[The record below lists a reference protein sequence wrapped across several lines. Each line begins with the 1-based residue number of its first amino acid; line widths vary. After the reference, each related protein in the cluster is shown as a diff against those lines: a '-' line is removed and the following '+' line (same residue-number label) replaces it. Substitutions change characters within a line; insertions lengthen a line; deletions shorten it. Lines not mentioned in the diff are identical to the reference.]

1 MKNRKFEF
9 IPVNEPLFDGRELE
23 YLTQCVQSGWV
34 SSEGSFVQQ
43 FEQELSA
50 RTTRRFGISVSSGTA
65 ALEVAVAALDLE
77 DGDEVILPTHTIIS
91 CVNALVRRNV
101 KPVLVDTDLA
111 TWNMDVGKVESA
123 ITSQTKAIMVVHTFG
138 LPVDMD
144 PIIELAKKYSLMII
158 EDAAQAIGLT
168 YKERPCGSFGNIST
182 FSFYPNKHITTGE
195 GGMILCDDPLLAKRS
210 RSYRNLCFQESKRF
224 VHEELGWNYRMSNL
238 HAAVGMAQLETL
250 PEHLQQKRSNGLYYK
265 ELLVGTPGLIL
276 PPNDKPYSNNYFWV
290 FGILLGKELD
300 VSAVTAMA
308 KLKERGIGTRP
319 FFWPMHEQP
328 VFQRMNLF
336 NNESYPVAE
345 LFGRR
350 GFYIPSGLTLTRQQ
364 QQRIVETLVELLRIN

>member
-1 MKNRKFEF
+1 LKNRKFEF

-23 YLTQCVQSGWV
+23 YLTQCIQSGWV

-65 ALEVAVAALDLE
+65 ALEVAVAALGLE
-77 DGDEVILPTHTIIS
+77 NGDEVILPTHTIIS
-91 CVNALVRRNV
+91 CVSALIRRNV

-123 ITSQTKAIMVVHTFG
+123 ITSRTRAIMVVHTFG

-158 EDAAQAIGLT
+158 EDAAQATGLT
-168 YKERPCGSFGNIST
+168 YKGRPCGSFGNIST

-210 RSYRNLCFQESKRF
+210 RSYRNLCFQES
-224 VHEELGWNYRMSNL
+224 
-238 HAAVGMAQLETL
+238 
-250 PEHLQQKRSNGLYYK
+250 
-265 ELLVGTPGLIL
+265 
-276 PPNDKPYSNNYFWV
+276 
-290 FGILLGKELD
+290 
-300 VSAVTAMA
+300 
-308 KLKERGIGTRP
+308 
-319 FFWPMHEQP
+319 
-328 VFQRMNLF
+328 
-336 NNESYPVAE
+336 
-345 LFGRR
+345 
-350 GFYIPSGLTLTRQQ
+350 
-364 QQRIVETLVELLRIN
+364 

>member
-1 MKNRKFEF
+1 LKNRKFEF

-23 YLTQCVQSGWV
+23 YLTQCIQSGWV

-65 ALEVAVAALDLE
+65 ALEVAVAALGLE
-77 DGDEVILPTHTIIS
+77 NGDEVILPTHTIIS
-91 CVNALVRRNV
+91 CVSALIRRNV

-123 ITSQTKAIMVVHTFG
+123 ITSRTRAIMVVHTFG

-158 EDAAQAIGLT
+158 EDAAQATGLT
-168 YKERPCGSFGNIST
+168 YKGRPCGSFGNIST

-238 HAAVGMAQLETL
+238 HAALGMAQLETL

>member
-65 ALEVAVAALDLE
+65 ALEVAVAALGLE
-77 DGDEVILPTHTIIS
+77 NGDEVILPTHTIIS
-91 CVNALVRRNV
+91 CVSALVRRNV

-123 ITSQTKAIMVVHTFG
+123 ITSRTRAIMVVHTFG

-158 EDAAQAIGLT
+158 EDAAQATGLT
-168 YKERPCGSFGNIST
+168 YKGRPCGSFGNIST

-265 ELLVGTPGLIL
+265 ELLAGTPGLIL

-300 VSAVTAMA
+300 VSAVTVMA

>member
-1 MKNRKFEF
+1 
-9 IPVNEPLFDGRELE
+9 
-23 YLTQCVQSGWV
+23 
-34 SSEGSFVQQ
+34 
-43 FEQELSA
+43 
-50 RTTRRFGISVSSGTA
+50 
-65 ALEVAVAALDLE
+65 
-77 DGDEVILPTHTIIS
+77 
-91 CVNALVRRNV
+91 
-101 KPVLVDTDLA
+101 
-111 TWNMDVGKVESA
+111 
-123 ITSQTKAIMVVHTFG
+123 
-138 LPVDMD
+138 
-144 PIIELAKKYSLMII
+144 MII
-158 EDAAQAIGLT
+158 EDAAQATGLT
-168 YKERPCGSFGNIST
+168 YKGRPCGSFGNIST

-238 HAAVGMAQLETL
+238 HAALGMAQLETL

>member
-23 YLTQCVQSGWV
+23 YLTQCIQSGWV

-65 ALEVAVAALDLE
+65 ALEVAVAALGLE
-77 DGDEVILPTHTIIS
+77 NGDEVILPTHTIIS
-91 CVNALVRRNV
+91 CVSALIRRNV

-123 ITSQTKAIMVVHTFG
+123 ITSRTRAIMVVHTFG

-158 EDAAQAIGLT
+158 EDAAQATGLT
-168 YKERPCGSFGNIST
+168 YKGRPCGSFGNIST

-238 HAAVGMAQLETL
+238 HAALGMAQLETL